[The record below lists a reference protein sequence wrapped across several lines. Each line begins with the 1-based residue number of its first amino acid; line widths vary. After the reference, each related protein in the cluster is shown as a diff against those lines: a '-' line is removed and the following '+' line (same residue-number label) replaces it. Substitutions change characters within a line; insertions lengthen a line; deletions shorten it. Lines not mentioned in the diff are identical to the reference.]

1 MKCNIMVPSLGTI
14 IQMTEII
21 VTKRDGT
28 IFRAVVSEEDGDL
41 SERRWSMSGGK
52 GKGRYLARKNAKET
66 IYLHRVVA
74 HRMGLIESVQPAPGM
89 RGNWTTS
96 IDHING
102 DKLDNRRENLR
113 LATRQEQSTNP
124 ADQPSVRNTSGHRG
138 VYFQK
143 GTGKWTAQITV
154 SRRSVYLGQF
164 ETIEEAIEA
173 RRIAEMN
180 PPLPAPRRVPQGCGT
195 NAGRIRHLRR
205 GEEPCDACRTSR
217 RKK

>member
-1 MKCNIMVPSLGTI
+1 MA
-14 IQMTEII
+14 EII
-21 VTKRDGT
+21 VKRRDGS
-28 IFRAVVSEEDGDL
+28 IIRAQVSDEDSDLAEE
-41 SERRWSMSGGK
+41 RWHMSGGK
-52 GKGRYLARKNAKET
+52 GSSGKYLARNYGTTRAKV
-66 IYLHRVVA
+66 YLHRLVA
-74 HRMGLIESVQPAPGM
+74 HRMGLVDDFRPTGTSGSWAV
-89 RGNWTTS
+89 S

-113 LATRQEQSTNP
+113 LATRREQSMNP
-124 ADQPSVRNTSGHRG
+124 SDPLSVRNTSGYRG
-138 VYFQK
+138 VHFTKATQK
-143 GTGKWTAQITV
+143 WSAQIGV
-154 SRRSVYLGQF
+154 AHRQVYLGQF

-173 RRIAEMN
+173 RRTAEMN

>member
-1 MKCNIMVPSLGTI
+1 MVIQADTI
-14 IQMTEII
+14 SQMPEIV
-21 VTKRDGT
+21 VTKRDGS
-28 IFRAVVSEEDGDL
+28 IIRAQVSEEDSDL
-41 SERRWSMSGGK
+41 TESRWYMSGGK
-52 GKGRYLARKNAKET
+52 GGGGKYLARTESRT
-66 IYLHRVVA
+66 TFFLHRVVA
-74 HRMGLIESVQPAPGM
+74 HRMGLIEDFRPTGTSG
-89 RGNWTTS
+89 GNWAVS

-113 LATRQEQSTNP
+113 LATRREQSMNP
-124 ADQPSVRNTSGHRG
+124 SDPLSVRNTSGYRG
-138 VYFQK
+138 VHFTKATQK
-143 GTGKWTAQITV
+143 WSAQIGV
-154 SRRSVYLGQF
+154 AHRQVYLGQF